1 MNWKLQRNE
10 DPRALCN
17 RRTKGS
23 IYAIHVLRTLWL
35 LAWKKLKQ
43 KMMITAIWIWSIVG
57 FRVYGCNAPSMYGLV
72 FVVKWLQ
79 TFPSLAKV
87 EFLLQLGSNFKF
99 FEVIS
104 LGFAVKVNLSL
115 LHGPLTSESIYTEC
129 NYVLAMD
136 RTGMVSSSSL
146 LQIAKISSNFKYG
159 VNVHK
164 L

>member
-1 MNWKLQRNE
+1 MDLSLRLN
-10 DPRALCN
+10 
-17 RRTKGS
+17 GS
-23 IYAIHVLRTLWL
+23 
-35 LAWKKLKQ
+35 K
-43 KMMITAIWIWSIVG
+43 
-57 FRVYGCNAPSMYGLV
+57 
-72 FVVKWLQ
+72 

-87 EFLLQLGSNFKF
+87 EFLLRLSSNLKF

-104 LGFAVKVNLSL
+104 LGFAVKVNLPL

-129 NYVLAMD
+129 NYVLAVD

-146 LQIAKISSNFKYG
+146 LQIAKISSSFRYG